1 MKAAVLRQT
10 RTPLVIEEIEID
22 NAGPREVLIRT
33 AACGACHSDLHFLD
47 GIYSMTLPFVPGH
60 EAAGVV
66 EKVGE
71 QVRGLKVGDHVI
83 T

>member
-10 RTPLVIEEIEID
+10 RSPLVIEEIEID
-22 NAGPREVLIRT
+22 NPGPREVLIRT

-47 GIYSMTLPFVPGH
+47 GISPMTLPFVPGH

-66 EKVGE
+66 EKVATRC
-71 QVRGLKVGDHVI
+71 VA
-83 T
+83 